1 MQTRFVVGAGLI
13 LGAIMVISM
22 VTYFGNQEA
31 YYTVDELVA
40 NSALYP
46 VVAEA
51 ADGSAGSGPRLQLRG
66 EIDYATVERAD
77 EGLELRFTLTG
88 KNGRV
93 PVVYDGL
100 VPDTFDRAESVTVG
114 GRLGSDGT
122 FVADALYVQCPSK
135 YVAEPPGAETVSDS

>member
-1 MQTRFVVGAGLI
+1 MQTRFIVGAGLI

-46 VVAEA
+46 AVAEAA
-51 ADGSAGSGPRLQLRG
+51 ADGSAGRGERLQLRG
-66 EIDYATVERAD
+66 EIDYDTVERAD

-114 GRLGSDGT
+114 GSLGPDGT
-122 FVADALYVQCPSK
+122 FVADALFVQCPSK
-135 YVAEPPGAETVSDS
+135 YVAEPPGAESVSE